1 MEIDGDILELLKDIP
16 EAMAD
21 QTVTTE
27 FKFMTLGAVLLR
39 CSDEIIKLRKE
50 LHDATAENTD
60 MRRVQT
66 KVRKS

>member
-1 MEIDGDILELLKDIP
+1 MEIDGDILELLKDVP

-27 FKFMTLGAVLLR
+27 FKFMTLGAILVR

-50 LHDATAENTD
+50 LKDATAENTD
-60 MRRVQT
+60 MRRMQT

>member
-1 MEIDGDILELLKDIP
+1 MEIDGDILEILKDVP

-27 FKFMTLGAVLLR
+27 FKFMTLGVILVR
-39 CSDEIIKLRKE
+39 CSDEIIRLRKE
-50 LHDATAENTD
+50 LKDATAEDKNL
-60 MRRVQT
+60 RRVQA

>member
-1 MEIDGDILELLKDIP
+1 MEIDGDILEILKDVP

-27 FKFMTLGAVLLR
+27 FKFMTLGAILVR
-39 CSDEIIKLRKE
+39 CSDEIIRLRKE
-50 LHDATAENTD
+50 LKDATAEDKNL
-60 MRRVQT
+60 RRVQT

>member
-1 MEIDGDILELLKDIP
+1 MEIDGDVIEVLKDIP

-27 FKFMTLGAVLLR
+27 FKFMTLGAILVR
-39 CSDEIIKLRKE
+39 CSDEIIRLRKE
-50 LHDATAENTD
+50 LKDATAENTD
-60 MRRVQT
+60 VRRVQA

>member
-1 MEIDGDILELLKDIP
+1 MEIDGDIIEVLKDIP

-27 FKFMTLGAVLLR
+27 FKFMTLGAILVR
-39 CSDEIIKLRKE
+39 CSDEIIRLRKE
-50 LHDATAENTD
+50 LKDATAENTD
-60 MRRVQT
+60 VRRVQA